1 MRDVSRSASKATLLF
16 GRSMESVIE
25 IRILGAREARENIA
39 ALAGLLIDCVEGGAS
54 VGYMDPLERRVA
66 ESFFENVAAQVERGE
81 RVLLAAFDGGRL
93 AGSVQ
98 VVLAMPPNQPHRG
111 EISKLL
117 VHRWARGQGA
127 GSALMLRAEEV
138 ARGAGKRLLVLD
150 TATGSKAEQLYSEWG
165 WTKAGVIPDYALMP
179 DGTPCD
185 TTFFW
190 KRLIG

>member
-1 MRDVSRSASKATLLF
+1 
-16 GRSMESVIE
+16 
-25 IRILGAREARENIA
+25 
-39 ALAGLLIDCVEGGAS
+39 
-54 VGYMDPLERRVA
+54 
-66 ESFFENVAAQVERGE
+66 
-81 RVLLAAFDGGRL
+81 
-93 AGSVQ
+93 
-98 VVLAMPPNQPHRG
+98 
-111 EISKLL
+111 
-117 VHRWARGQGA
+117 
-127 GSALMLRAEEV
+127 MLRAEEV